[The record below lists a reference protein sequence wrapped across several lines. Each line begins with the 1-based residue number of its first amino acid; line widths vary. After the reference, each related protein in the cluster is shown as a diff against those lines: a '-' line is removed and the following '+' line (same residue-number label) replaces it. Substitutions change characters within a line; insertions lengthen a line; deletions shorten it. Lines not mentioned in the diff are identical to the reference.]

1 MRTEQIRRRVRSE
14 HDALRRRL
22 VTVEALSRRVVANE
36 PGALAPLRKH
46 GLELHAWLCRHLDFE
61 ERELLPVVEREGEWG
76 EALARHVRREHDEQ
90 RLLLRYIFER
100 LSDASR
106 PAPVLGRDLECFAV
120 ELREDMALEDRD
132 VLWPLGRRSADSEA
146 NGSRASE
153 QQRFPRTMGFADALL
168 WRMEGDPLLRATTAA
183 VTLLEH
189 APRRERLR
197 RTLERA
203 SRTIPRLRQRVFD
216 LPVVLATP
224 LWREDPAFDLD
235 YHLRWLRAPGDR
247 SLRAVLDLAASLA
260 MQAFDRDR
268 PLWEFF
274 VVEDL
279 ENGRTALIQ
288 KLHHAVMDGRAGVA
302 LMGCVYEPAAGPAA
316 AREEPRA
323 EAEGGAAWLAGVVGE
338 RLASAGR
345 GLRAAGG
352 AVTALARDPARAA
365 AELRALGA
373 TLNPALRPASPL
385 LRERSPRYRFEAFEI
400 PMAAL
405 KAAAGAAGG
414 RLNDAFLAALA
425 GGWRRY
431 HQQHGMQVA
440 ELRAGVPI
448 DRRSSA
454 VGAPLAGNR
463 FDLARIA
470 LPIDEPEAALRVRG
484 VRERM
489 ARERE
494 RSGAWWEAF
503 AAAASRIPPAA
514 LRPLLARVS
523 RGTDFIASCVPGP
536 TQRLAVAGAP
546 VEALY
551 AFGPTA
557 GTATNATLFSLGER
571 AFVTL
576 NVDPAAVPDPAR
588 LAECMRE
595 GFDEVL
601 KLG

>member
-1 MRTEQIRRRVRSE
+1 MRTEQIRRRVRAD
-14 HDALRRRL
+14 HDSLRRRL
-22 VTVEALSRRVVANE
+22 VTIEALARRVMAE
-36 PGALAPLRKH
+36 DRAALKPLRDH
-46 GLELHAWLCRHLDFE
+46 GLALHGFLCRHLDYE
-61 ERELLPVVEREGEWG
+61 ERELLPAVEAEAEWG

-90 RLLLRYIFER
+90 RLLLQYIFER
-100 LSDASR
+100 LSDEGR
-106 PAPVLGRDLECFAV
+106 PAALLGRDLECLAA

-132 VLWPLGRRSADSEA
+132 VLWPLARRSAEA
-146 NGSRASE
+146 DADARRPAESH
-153 QQRFPRTMGFADALL
+153 FPRSMGFADALL

-189 APRRERLR
+189 APRRERLHHV
-197 RTLERA
+197 LERA
-203 SRTIPRLRQRVFD
+203 SRSIPRLRQHVVD
-216 LPVVLATP
+216 LPVALATP
-224 LWREDPAFDLD
+224 LWREDPAFDLA

-247 SLRAVLDLAASLA
+247 SLHALLELAASLA

-279 ENGRTALIQ
+279 EGGRAALIQ
-288 KLHHAVMDGRAGVA
+288 KLHHAVMDGSAGVA
-302 LMGCVYEPAAGPAA
+302 LMGCVYESGDA
-316 AREEPRA
+316 ARETVRSEP
-323 EAEGGAAWLAGVVGE
+323 ESTAAWLAGVAAE
-338 RLASAGR
+338 RIASSVR
-345 GLRAAGG
+345 GLRDAGG
-352 AVTALARDPARAA
+352 ALAALARSPGRAA

-373 TLNPALRPASPL
+373 ALNPAPGSASPL
-385 LRERSPRYRFEAFEI
+385 LRERSPRYRFEAFEV
-400 PMAAL
+400 PVAAL

-414 RLNDAFLAALA
+414 RLNDGFLAALA

-431 HQQHGMQVA
+431 HQQHGTPVA
-440 ELRAGVPI
+440 ELRTGVPI
-448 DRRSSA
+448 DRRAGA
-454 VGAPLAGNR
+454 VAAPLAGNR
-463 FDLARIA
+463 FDLARIQ
-470 LPIDEPEAALRVRG
+470 LPVAEPEAALRVRS

-494 RSGAWWEAF
+494 RPGAWLEAV
-503 AAAASRIPPAA
+503 AAAACRIPPIA

-523 RGTDFIASCVPGP
+523 RGTDFVASCVPGP
-536 TQRLAVAGAP
+536 TPPLDVAGAP

-557 GTATNATLFSLGER
+557 GTAANATLFTLGKR

-601 KLG
+601 KLA

>member
-1 MRTEQIRRRVRSE
+1 MRTDRIRRRVRAD
-14 HDALRRRL
+14 HDSLRRRL
-22 VTVEALSRRVVANE
+22 VTIEALSRRVIAND
-36 PGALAPLRKH
+36 PAALAPLRQH
-46 GLELHAWLCRHLDFE
+46 GLALHAFLCRHLDFE
-61 ERELLPVVEREGEWG
+61 ERELLPAVEAEGAWG
-76 EALARHVRREHDEQ
+76 EALARHVQREHDEQ
-90 RLLLRYIFER
+90 RLLLQYIFER
-100 LSDASR
+100 LSDESR
-106 PAPVLGRDLECFAV
+106 PAALLGRDLECLAA

-132 VLWPLGRRSADSEA
+132 VLWPLARREADADENAPSAEV
-146 NGSRASE
+146 GH
-153 QQRFPRTMGFADALL
+153 FPRTMGFADALL

-197 RTLERA
+197 HVLERA
-203 SRTIPRLRQRVFD
+203 SRSIPRLRQRVVD
-216 LPVVLATP
+216 LPVALATP
-224 LWREDPAFDLD
+224 LWREDSAFDLD

-247 SLRAVLDLAASLA
+247 SLHAVLELAASLA

-279 ENGRTALIQ
+279 EGGRAALIQ

-302 LMGCVYEPAAGPAA
+302 LMGCVYESGDA
-316 AREEPRA
+316 AREAVRPEPESA
-323 EAEGGAAWLAGVVGE
+323 AAWLAGVAAE
-338 RLASAGR
+338 RIASSAR
-345 GLRAAGG
+345 GLREAGG
-352 AVTALARDPARAA
+352 ALAALARSPGRAA
-365 AELRALGA
+365 AELRAIAA

-385 LRERSPRYRFEAFEI
+385 LRERSPRYRFEAFEV
-400 PMAAL
+400 PVGAL

-414 RLNDAFLAALA
+414 RLNDGFLAALA

-431 HQQHGMQVA
+431 HQQHGTAVS
-440 ELRAGVPI
+440 ELRTGVPI
-448 DRRSSA
+448 DRRASA
-454 VGAPLAGNR
+454 LDAPLAGNR
-463 FDLARIA
+463 FDLARIQ
-470 LPIDEPEAALRVRG
+470 LPVGEPEVALRVRTI
-484 VRERM
+484 RERM

-494 RSGAWWEAF
+494 RSGEWLEAV
-503 AAAASRIPPAA
+503 AAAACRIPPIA
-514 LRPLLARVS
+514 LRPLLSRVS
-523 RGTDFIASCVPGP
+523 RGTDFVASCVPGP
-536 TQRLAVAGAP
+536 TRRLAVAGVP

-557 GTATNATLFSLGER
+557 GTAANATLFSLGER